1 MAPFLSPTL
10 LSSIGGV
17 RLIPDFGVAGHLSQ
31 QDVTEADR
39 RPNLQRTVLSLRIAG
54 RVQVQDV
61 SIEEVADLWWASILG
76 RMSYIILCLR
86 VAVSSAKGGIKST
99 SSEDGCSHIRVVA
112 LAIIG
117 SIDGSVLRNTSERE
131 TVRNLQVGVLVS
143 V

>member
-1 MAPFLSPTL
+1 M
-10 LSSIGGV
+10 
-17 RLIPDFGVAGHLSQ
+17 
-31 QDVTEADR
+31 TEADR